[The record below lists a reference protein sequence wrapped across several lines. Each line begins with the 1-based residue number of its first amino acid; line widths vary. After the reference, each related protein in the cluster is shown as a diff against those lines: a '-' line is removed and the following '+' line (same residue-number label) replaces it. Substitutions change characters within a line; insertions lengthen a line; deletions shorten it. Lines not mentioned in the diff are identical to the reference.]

1 MSKRCMYFEQLTAWY
16 SDIMVNKESK
26 IHARNF
32 YMILHDIEYLQTRG
46 GYFRPD
52 CLCNNNYFLQIILGK
67 INNG

>member
-32 YMILHDIEYLQTRG
+32 YIILHDIEYLQTRRVTFG
-46 GYFRPD
+46 PTVFATT
-52 CLCNNNYFLQIILGK
+52 IIFCKSFWGK
-67 INNG
+67 